1 MILEKNSIYAITS
14 SILHNSIYMAKQAYS
29 NTYQNIYD
37 SSVNLKFGR
46 HVGLTTAMIGWLEDT
61 LPTTNETALYV
72 VTNNNMATMIIHQ
85 FNTCSKQVRV
95 EAAWKD
101 MNHLRGMLFDY
112 IIVDPASCIND
123 EFVSSA
129 ILMCSKPNTL
139 LINIG

>member
-14 SILHNSIYMAKQAYS
+14 SILYNSIYMAKQSQSYIH
-29 NTYQNIYD
+29 QNIYD
-37 SSVNLKFGR
+37 ASVNLKFGR
-46 HVGLTTAMIGWLEDT
+46 HVGLTTAMIAWLEDT

-129 ILMCSKPNTL
+129 ILTCSKPNTL